1 MAASSVVVQS
11 FFTERRRYS
20 SEAVYSIYIT
30 KKLQMASSMS
40 FDDVAA
46 DSGTSDKEEIEK
58 ETSWKGILQREL
70 GFGAWVLA
78 LGLCSLGKKKDG
90 ESIAASAEEFLFQ
103 QRLEL
108 CSFLEDNASNE
119 DVMQNLKLM
128 LTWEDAYYDGNQLE
142 KKLFNPAS
150 GSSIE
155 GPYSHDPL
163 GLAVAK
169 MSYQVYSLGEG
180 VVGKVAVSGKHSW
193 IFLDELDSFSY
204 EYFDGWQTQFSA
216 GIKEQRDLRDAFQID
231 SSLFLISA
239 PSLNQVPLPKG
250 LQNPSILGTFSQKI
264 HKRFPV
270 LQTIVVVAVIP
281 LGVVQL
287 GSLHK
292 ISEDVKLV
300 DHIKNVFSGL
310 HDSLLGCTPSSMK
323 SNTDDSCLPDSCTKI
338 PDSTFHNSSI
348 GKMKRSLHEDEM
360 NLWSQF
366 LSPLGESVNQFHV
379 SPQIGDFSNKTLKN
393 NMQER
398 AGPSV
403 PGNEISLPSSSAN
416 ILSSQP
422 QAPVMENPNNKKSG
436 GETSDSRD
444 LGKRPEITKNVKIEN
459 FNINDFETRHFENL
473 RLPIKSSNRAAEMN
487 IAPFGFCAG
496 YELYEALGPSFQE
509 QKNDSIWGAVNISE
523 GIGSCSLL
531 RGNSDGNLLE
541 AVVART
547 GTHKRYD
554 TENERSCRES
564 LLTADKTPCNSLGTI
579 SSFDRDTSC
588 SLNSVTCSVESLRG
602 FPCTSSSIGSEH
614 LDKARM
620 PVKPNRKRAR
630 PGESSRPRPRDRQL
644 IQDRIKE
651 LRELVP
657 SGSKCSIDS
666 LLERTIKHMVFLQ
679 SVTKHAEKL
688 NKCSVSKL
696 LDKETGI
703 QRISCREQG
712 SSWAVELGNSQKA
725 CPIIVE
731 NINMNGQMLVEMLS
745 KESGHFL
752 EIAETI
758 RSLGLSILKGV
769 SEAYGDQMWMCFVV
783 EGENNRSIHRMDVLW
798 SLMQLFQP
806 KTSTT

>member
-1 MAASSVVVQS
+1 MGSRLQQALRS
-11 FFTERRRYS
+11 FCSNSDWKY
-20 SEAVYSIYIT
+20 AVFWKIT
-30 KKLQMASSMS
+30 RQTRM
-40 FDDVAA
+40 
-46 DSGTSDKEEIEK
+46 
-58 ETSWKGILQREL
+58 
-70 GFGAWVLA
+70 
-78 LGLCSLGKKKDG
+78 
-90 ESIAASAEEFLFQ
+90 
-103 QRLEL
+103 
-108 CSFLEDNASNE
+108 
-119 DVMQNLKLM
+119 M
-128 LTWEDAYYDGNQLE
+128 LTWEDAYYDGNQSE
-142 KKLFNPAS
+142 KKLYNPAS

-163 GLAVAK
+163 GLAVAN
-169 MSYQVYSLGEG
+169 MSYQVYSFGEG

-204 EYFDGWQTQFSA
+204 EYSDGWQTQFSA
-216 GIKEQRDLRDAFQID
+216 GIK
-231 SSLFLISA
+231 
-239 PSLNQVPLPKG
+239 
-250 LQNPSILGTFSQKI
+250 
-264 HKRFPV
+264 
-270 LQTIVVVAVIP
+270 TIVVVAVIP
-281 LGVVQL
+281 HGVVQL

-300 DHIKNVFSGL
+300 DHIRNVFSGL
-310 HDSLLGCTPSSMK
+310 QDSLLGCIPSSMK
-323 SNTDDSCLPDSCTKI
+323 SNTDDSCLPDTCTKI
-338 PDSTFHNSSI
+338 PDSAFHNSI
-348 GKMKRSLHEDEM
+348 GKMKRSLHENEV

-366 LSPLGESVNQFHV
+366 LSPLGESVNQFHIF
-379 SPQIGDFSNKTLKN
+379 PQIGA
-393 NMQER
+393 

-403 PGNEISLPSSSAN
+403 PGNEILLPSSSVN

-422 QAPVMENPNNKKSG
+422 QAPVMENPNNKKFG

-444 LGKRPEITKNVKIEN
+444 LGKRPEITSTSSSAKNVKIEN
-459 FNINDFETRHFENL
+459 LNINNFETRHFENL
-473 RLPIKSSNRAAEMN
+473 QLPIKSNNRAAEMN
-487 IAPFGFCAG
+487 ISPFGFCAG
-496 YELYEALGPSFQE
+496 YELYEALGSSFQE

-531 RGNSDGNLLE
+531 RGNSDANLLE

-547 GTHKRYD
+547 GSHQGYD

-564 LLTADKTPCNSLGTI
+564 LLTPDKTPCNSLGTI

-620 PVKPNRKRAR
+620 LAKPNRKRAR
-630 PGESSRPRPRDRQL
+630 PGESTRPRPRDRQL

-703 QRISCREQG
+703 RRISCREQG

-731 NINMNGQMLVEMLS
+731 NINMNGQMLVEVN